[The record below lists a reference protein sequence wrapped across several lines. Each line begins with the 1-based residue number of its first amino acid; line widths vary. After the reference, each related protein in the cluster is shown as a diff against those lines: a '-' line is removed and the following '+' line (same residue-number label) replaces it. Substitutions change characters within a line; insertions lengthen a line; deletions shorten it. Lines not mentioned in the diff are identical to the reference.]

1 LSTLAY
7 GFLAESFNLSLITI
21 IGTTLSFFA
30 ILPVF
35 LDKGITKM
43 ITSEN

>member
-1 LSTLAY
+1 L
-7 GFLAESFNLSLITI
+7 
-21 IGTTLSFFA
+21 